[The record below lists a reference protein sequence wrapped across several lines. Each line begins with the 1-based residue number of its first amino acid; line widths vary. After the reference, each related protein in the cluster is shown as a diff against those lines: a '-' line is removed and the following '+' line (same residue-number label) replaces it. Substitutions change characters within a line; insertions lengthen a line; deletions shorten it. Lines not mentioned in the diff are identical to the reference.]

1 MTGEKFDPNAEVETR
16 THTYSTGSV
25 YEGEWKGGMRHGK
38 GKMTYR
44 NGMYE
49 GGWKDDKIYGFGVK
63 TFENGTREA
72 AFYE

>member
-1 MTGEKFDPNAEVETR
+1 MNRGK
-16 THTYSTGSV
+16 
-25 YEGEWKGGMRHGK
+25 RHGK
-38 GKMTYR
+38 GTMTYQ